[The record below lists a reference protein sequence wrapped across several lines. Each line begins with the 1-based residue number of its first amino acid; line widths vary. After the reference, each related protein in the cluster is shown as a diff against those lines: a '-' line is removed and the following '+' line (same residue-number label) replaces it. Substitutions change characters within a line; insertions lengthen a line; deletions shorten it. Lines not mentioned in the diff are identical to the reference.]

1 MDNMKSSSG
10 DIILRRFYQDEYK
23 DVHAPDGLKQ
33 NTLHQM
39 YERNRRGIVIDFRR
53 MTAVA
58 ALLAIVLFGTVLLT
72 GVLKP
77 VAVIRGGES
86 YNDIASFYRV
96 DTTLSL
102 EKTET
107 GNEEAARFPTELGK
121 LKLTDTASWIVRNA
135 NGEEVD
141 HVTQMTYTDG
151 EQILQ
156 ITCSKNEPVSPPELY
171 SVSPREISG
180 SPVYFAKDSNQNRL
194 YAAWSDE
201 EGLCSAIMDNGT
213 TRQFVRII
221 RQLIG
226 K

>member
-1 MDNMKSSSG
+1 MDNMKTSSG

-23 DVHAPDGLKQ
+23 DVHTPDGLKQ
-33 NTLHQM
+33 KTLHQM
-39 YERNRRGIVIDFRR
+39 HERNRRGIVIDFRR
-53 MTAVA
+53 ISAVA
-58 ALLAIVLFGTVLLT
+58 ALLAIVLFGTVIMS

-86 YNDIASFYRV
+86 DNDIASFYRV

-135 NGEEVD
+135 NGEAVD
-141 HVTQMTYTDG
+141 HVTQMTYADG

-156 ITCSKNEPVSPPELY
+156 ITRSKNEPVSPPELY

-180 SPVYFAKDSNQNRL
+180 SPVYLAKDSNQNRL
-194 YAAWSDE
+194 YASWSDE
-201 EGLCSAIMDNGT
+201 KGLCSAIMDNGT

-221 RQLIG
+221 GQLIG